1 MMDSTCLTIITIGV
15 QPVGAIS
22 KYPDYTTSS
31 GASTTT
37 PPPKMTAAWTPW
49 DQLPTVTS
57 MRKDF
62 PPEET
67 QAPLANGTRKDCEEY
82 KENTYGEVGCWA
94 LDLQVRMTD
103 FVTWNPSLFWWNCTL
118 SNATRYCTMLGDG
131 FKYDEDAHYHQY
143 AQKPKNAA
151 FNSTDD
157 CWKWHNVTKGKL
169 FVWKQQTVELK
180 S

>member
-1 MMDSTCLTIITIGV
+1 MDAMGS
-15 QPVGAIS
+15 
-22 KYPDYTTSS
+22 
-31 GASTTT
+31 ASNCD
-37 PPPKMTAAWTPW
+37 KHEEG
-49 DQLPTVTS
+49 
-57 MRKDF
+57 F
-62 PPEET
+62 PPRGNT
-67 QAPLANGTRKDCEEY
+67 GSPCKWH

-118 SNATRYCTMLGDG
+118 SNATRYCTMLGGG

-157 CWKWHNVTKGKL
+157 CWKWHNVTKGKS